1 MFWYKNGIVQD
12 ISGEIGQW
20 RGKTRISTA
29 NLNIKRFTE
38 DDEGLYTCEARRNMI
53 EWKAIDTIFL
63 KIRKGNIL
71 NLTIYY

>member
-12 ISGEIGQW
+12 ISGETGHW
-20 RGKTRISTA
+20 RSKTRISTA

-38 DDEGLYTCEARRNMI
+38 DDEGFYTCEARRNMI
-53 EWKAIDTIFL
+53 EWKAIDTISL

-71 NLTIYY
+71 NLTIQY